1 MNIKCLALYGSCARG
16 DQDASSD
23 IDFFAIH
30 DQNEY
35 RMYINGNFNMALYP
49 EKKAFEIMN
58 DGNLF
63 ALHIKEESKSIFNYE
78 LLNDLK
84 DSFKYKDSYCEDIS
98 IASTL
103 GRFIISEQKKI
114 KNFALLNK
122 RLSWCVRTIL
132 IAKSADMKEPVF
144 SKGDISK
151 KFSCL
156 KVNGSVIDFLI
167 ELKKENTENKK
178 AINFARVFLE
188 HFAPINEYN
197 NVPIENNF
205 FLRKTVNK
213 LLSDNKL
220 LDCDY

>member
-23 IDFFAIH
+23 IDFFSIH

-35 RMYINGNFNMALYP
+35 RMYINGNFNIALYP
-49 EKKAFEIMN
+49 ERKAFEIMR

-63 ALHIKEESKSIFNYE
+63 ALHIKEESRPIFNQE
-78 LLNDLK
+78 MLNNLK
-84 DSFKYKDSYCEDIS
+84 DCFEYKDSYCEEIS

-103 GRFIISEQKKI
+103 GRFILNEHNKI

-132 IAKSADMKEPVF
+132 IARSAEIKEPVF
-144 SKGDISK
+144 SKDDISR

-156 KVNGSVIDFLI
+156 KVNESVIGSLI
-167 ELKKENTENKK
+167 DLKKKHTKEKRSVNL
-178 AINFARVFLE
+178 ARVFFE
-188 HFAPINEYN
+188 HFSPINEYKSI
-197 NVPIENNF
+197 PIESNF
-205 FLRKTVNK
+205 FLRKTVSK
-213 LLSDNKL
+213 LLSDNNNS
-220 LDCDY
+220 DCNY